1 MSNPYTDWYLSEEKR
16 ILAEQAASEV
26 DGMVE
31 RALRCPHCA
40 HMAGVVYEDAKG
52 HFTTKCMK
60 CKQVFTVNFEHFRRP
75 RFGTHPW
82 ISLDILLAYNDN
94 ALTA

>member
-1 MSNPYTDWYLSEEKR
+1 MSNPYADYYLSEEKR
-16 ILAEQAASEV
+16 ILAEKAAIEV

-52 HFTTKCMK
+52 HFTT
-60 CKQVFTVNFEHFRRP
+60 
-75 RFGTHPW
+75 GTQPW
-82 ISLDILLAYNDN
+82 IPLDILLAYNDN

>member
-1 MSNPYTDWYLSEEKR
+1 MSNPYADYYLSEEKR
-16 ILAEQAASEV
+16 ILAEKAAIEV
-26 DGMVE
+26 EGMVE
-31 RALRCPHCA
+31 RALRCPRCA

-60 CKQVFTVNFEHFRRP
+60 CKQVFTVNFECFRRP
-75 RFGTHPW
+75 RYGTQPW
-82 ISLDILLAYNDN
+82 IPLDILLAYNDN

>member
-1 MSNPYTDWYLSEEKR
+1 MNNPYTDWYLSEEKQL
-16 ILAEQAASEV
+16 LAEQAAREV

-60 CKQVFTVNFEHFRRP
+60 CKQVFTVNFECFRRP
-75 RFGTHPW
+75 RFGSYPW
-82 ISLDILLAYNDN
+82 ISIDTLLAYNDN